1 MTEPSHEA
9 DGGAITIRDALQL
22 ADWRRQVGEL
32 YVRVRSAASPAEGWA
47 LWQRGRK
54 RLFLEHE
61 QSPLSTGMRTVDHLP
76 RYFPYDPSFRILA
89 SVEAH
94 PPERVELPPS
104 SGGSV
109 PAQRVGTARFV
120 VEGENCELA
129 VYWLEEYSG
138 GLFVSFRDTTSGADT
153 FGGGRYVIDSA
164 KGADL
169 GMETGRLVLDFNF
182 SYQPSCSYDESW
194 SCPLPPR
201 DNWLRVAIRAG
212 ERLRG
217 EA

>member
-1 MTEPSHEA
+1 MPEGSHEA
-9 DGGAITIRDALQL
+9 GGGEITIRDALQL

-32 YVRVRSAASPAEGWA
+32 YAHVRSAASPAEGWA
-47 LWQRGRK
+47 LWQRGRE

-61 QSPLSTGMRTVDHLP
+61 QSPLPAGMRTADRVP
-76 RYFPYDPSFRILA
+76 CYFPYDPALRILA
-89 SVEAH
+89 SVTAH

-104 SGGSV
+104 SGESL
-109 PAQRVGTARFV
+109 PAQRVGTARFAI
-120 VEGENCELA
+120 EGEDCELG
-129 VYWLEEYSG
+129 VYWLDDYAG
-138 GLFVSFRDTTSGADT
+138 GLFVSFRDTTSGAET
-153 FGGGRYVIDSA
+153 FGGGRYLIDSA

-169 GMETGRLVLDFNF
+169 GIETGRLVLDFNF
-182 SYQPSCSYDESW
+182 SYQPSCSYEESW

-212 ERLRG
+212 ERLRS

>member
-1 MTEPSHEA
+1 VTEAPQPAGDS
-9 DGGAITIRDALQL
+9 AITIRDALQL
-22 ADWRRQVGEL
+22 ADWRRRVGEL
-32 YVRVRSAASPAEGWA
+32 YARVRSAATPGKGWA
-47 LWQRGRK
+47 LWRGGRE

-61 QSPLSTGMRTVDHLP
+61 QSPLPSGLRDVDHLP
-76 RYFPYDPSFRILA
+76 RYFQYDPAFRILA

-104 SGGSV
+104 SGEPV
-109 PAQRVGTARFV
+109 LAHRVGTVRFV
-120 VEGENCELA
+120 IGGEDSALG
-129 VYWLEEYSG
+129 VYWLQDYAG
-138 GLFVSFRDTTSGADT
+138 GLFVSFRDTTSGAET

-169 GMETGRLVLDFNF
+169 GTQTGHLVLDFNF
-182 SYQPSCSYDESW
+182 SYQPSCSYEESW

-201 DNWLRVAIRAG
+201 DNWLSVAIRAG
-212 ERLRG
+212 ERLRT